1 MHTTETPGSV
11 SQLLFP
17 KVPTWLRYAV
27 IALLIAGIFFR
38 FINLSQKVYWT
49 DEALTSLRSSGHTK
63 VEFVEEQFTG
73 AVISPETV
81 MRYQSLEPENGWG
94 HTLVALM
101 GNAEHTPLYFLG
113 VRGWMELFGSGA
125 GAVRGLSAVFGVL
138 AFPCV
143 FWLALELFQSRVAAW
158 VSLGLFAITPLH
170 ILYAQEARP
179 YSLWTLCI
187 VLSSAALLRAM
198 RVRSW
203 QSWSIYGLSVAL
215 GLYTQLLFALV
226 AIAHA
231 LYILGV
237 EQVLQ
242 KRRLTDTA
250 RAYALSAGGALLSL
264 SPWMVLLVVRSD
276 RIHAT
281 TASLKEVTSLDHL
294 INRWFL
300 GLSRSLVGID
310 LAAAN
315 LLLVLLVGW
324 ALVVLCRQT
333 MPRCWLLVLLLVAVP
348 FLGLALP
355 DVLLGGGRTIRIRY
369 LIPSY
374 VGLQLALVYFFT
386 RALVTRAIAP
396 SNRWQPWL
404 WRGVLGA
411 MVAIALSNTL
421 DSANSDLWWNKSIS
435 RSAYY
440 LPVAEMINREA
451 KPLVIADRHP
461 SAILAFNRRLDSHVR
476 LQLVGDRDRF
486 QVARGYKPVFLLN
499 PSEKLRTVLE
509 RQGYRLKVVYR
520 DPHAPDAEA
529 DRLWRIQ
536 RPAKAQPLQ
545 QKPASAPAD
554 LPRNAEVLSEEG

>member
-1 MHTTETPGSV
+1 MHTTETPV
-11 SQLLFP
+11 SAGQLLTA
-17 KVPTWLRYAV
+17 KVPIWLRYAV
-27 IALLIAGIFFR
+27 IALMVAGVFFR
-38 FINLSQKVYWT
+38 FVNLGQKVYWT

-73 AVISPETV
+73 EVISPETV
-81 MRYQSLEPENGWG
+81 MHYQSLEPENGWG
-94 HTLVALM
+94 HTLAALM

-113 VRGWMELFGSGA
+113 VRGWMELFGSGS
-125 GAVRGLSAVFGVL
+125 GAVRSLSAVLGVL

-143 FWLALELFQSRVAAW
+143 FWLALELFQSQAAAW

-187 VLSSAALLRAM
+187 LLSSAALLRAM

-203 QSWSIYGLSVAL
+203 QSWAIYGLSLAL

-231 LYILGV
+231 LYVIGIEQILH
-237 EQVLQ
+237 
-242 KRRLTDTA
+242 KRRLTDKA
-250 RAYALSAGGALLSL
+250 RAYALSAGAALLSL
-264 SPWMVLLVVRSD
+264 SPWVVLLVVRAD
-276 RIHAT
+276 RIRDT
-281 TASLKEVTSLDHL
+281 TASLSQVTSLEQL

-300 GLSRSLVGID
+300 ALSRAFVGID

-315 LLLVLLVGW
+315 LLLVLLMVW
-324 ALVVLCRQT
+324 ALVVVCRQT
-333 MPRCWLLVLLLVAVP
+333 GPRCWLLVLLLAAVP

-355 DVLLGGGRTIRIRY
+355 DVLLGGSRTVRIRY

-374 VGLQLALVYFFT
+374 VGLQLALAYLFT
-386 RALVTRAIAP
+386 KALVRP
-396 SNRWQPWL
+396 HSWQNWL

-411 MVAIALSNTL
+411 MVAIALSNNL

-461 SAILAFNRRLDSHVR
+461 SAILAFSRRLDAHVR
-476 LQLVGDRDRF
+476 LQLVGDRNRF
-486 QVARGYKPVFLLN
+486 EVARGYKPVFLLN
-499 PSEKLRTVLE
+499 PSEKLRDSLE
-509 RQGYRLKVVYR
+509 SRGYRLKVAYR
-520 DPHAPDAEA
+520 DPHAPEADA
-529 DRLWRIQ
+529 DRLWRVQ

-545 QKPASAPAD
+545 QKPSSAPAT
-554 LPRNAEVLSEEG
+554 LPRDAEVLSEEG

>member
-1 MHTTETPGSV
+1 MHTETPASV
-11 SQLLFP
+11 SPLLTP
-17 KVPTWLRYAV
+17 KVPTWLRYAL
-27 IALLIAGIFFR
+27 IALIVAGVFFR
-38 FINLSQKVYWT
+38 FVNLGQKIYWT

-63 VEFVEEQFTG
+63 VEFVDEQFTG

-94 HTLVALM
+94 HTLEALM

-138 AFPCV
+138 ALPCV
-143 FWLALELFQSRVAAW
+143 FWLGLELFQSRAVAW

-170 ILYAQEARP
+170 ILYSQEARP

-203 QSWSIYGLSVAL
+203 QSWAIYGLSVAL
-215 GLYTQLLFALV
+215 GFYTQLLFALV
-226 AIAHA
+226 AIAHS
-231 LYILGV
+231 LYVLGI
-237 EQVLQ
+237 EQVLE

-250 RAYALSAGGALLSL
+250 RAYGLAAGAALLSL
-264 SPWMVLLVVRSD
+264 SPWMVLLVLRAD
-276 RIHAT
+276 RIRDT
-281 TASLKEVTSLDHL
+281 TASLKELASLDHL
-294 INRWFL
+294 LNRWFL

-315 LLLVLLVGW
+315 LLLVLLVVW

-333 MPRCWLLVLLLVAVP
+333 VPRCWLLVLLLVAVP

-374 VGLQLALVYFFT
+374 VGLQLALAYLFT
-386 RALVTRAIAP
+386 QALVRP
-396 SNRWQPWL
+396 QSWQNWL
-404 WRGVLGA
+404 WRGVLGVL
-411 MVAIALSNTL
+411 VAIALSNNL

-461 SAILAFNRRLDSHVR
+461 SAILAFNRRLDAHVR

-499 PSEKLRTVLE
+499 PSEKLRTILE
-509 RQGYRLKVVYR
+509 GQGYRLKVAYR
-520 DPHAPDAEA
+520 DPHAPEAEA
-529 DRLWRIQ
+529 DRLWRVQ

-545 QKPASAPAD
+545 QKPSSPSAD
-554 LPRNAEVLSEEG
+554 FPRDAEILSEEG